1 MSTDDTIR
9 DALDTLIRAR
19 PGFWTR
25 TSCGVTRSLAPIP
38 ALLDRNAY
46 SHETSRTRVLL
57 VGGLSGRRDD
67 VDLALRALEL
77 FAGGGDVLLQRVA
90 MSAVPC
96 ANPDGL
102 RMDDA
107 PGNGAGGNPS
117 GEYPPE
123 GKFYYDPEDPEKR
136 YLWRWVC
143 FQAPELVLELNTG
156 PSVTW
161 EYNQA
166 AQRLAPGLGGKSIS
180 GGQGFLSALGSG
192 HPDGLDTIPGLRLTA
207 TEEQLP
213 RELSRLFG
221 ILRQVEDLPK
231 SEARQALDA
240 RRGRSKVEIATV
252 LAAAYGHTFEPV
264 VYTQGVPI
272 SGRLRLHQL
281 EPKSENPVPDISN
294 LLETFTAGGIPQ
306 ELAPSALAS
315 LVWADELADTSGDP
329 RYNSLVIDAAD
340 RWTATGSGSAPKPCD
355 PDFRTEDMFMSSSI
369 LGRAYRLTGERRY
382 VDILAN
388 FLVDGKIQQSH
399 GLYWHCRSASYYWGR
414 GNGFAAMGLSE
425 ALAHIPQDHDKRPA
439 ILGMYGRLM
448 QSLGRL
454 QHPSG
459 LLPNVLDF
467 PGSYLE
473 FTSTCMMGYAMARGL
488 RLGFLAPEYKQV
500 VDAAWDAVAE
510 RIDDVGNVVDAC
522 ASTGVQNNVREYLDR
537 PAIFGYDDRSGGMA
551 LWFATEMERL
561 TRGT

>member
-77 FAGGGDVLLQRVA
+77 FAGGGDALLLRVA

-192 HPDGLDTIPGLRLTA
+192 HPDGLGTIPGLRLTA

-294 LLETFTAGGIPQ
+294 LLETFTTGGIPQ
-306 ELAPSALAS
+306 
-315 LVWADELADTSGDP
+315 
-329 RYNSLVIDAAD
+329 
-340 RWTATGSGSAPKPCD
+340 
-355 PDFRTEDMFMSSSI
+355 
-369 LGRAYRLTGERRY
+369 
-382 VDILAN
+382 
-388 FLVDGKIQQSH
+388 
-399 GLYWHCRSASYYWGR
+399 
-414 GNGFAAMGLSE
+414 
-425 ALAHIPQDHDKRPA
+425 
-439 ILGMYGRLM
+439 
-448 QSLGRL
+448 
-454 QHPSG
+454 
-459 LLPNVLDF
+459 
-467 PGSYLE
+467 
-473 FTSTCMMGYAMARGL
+473 
-488 RLGFLAPEYKQV
+488 
-500 VDAAWDAVAE
+500 
-510 RIDDVGNVVDAC
+510 
-522 ASTGVQNNVREYLDR
+522 
-537 PAIFGYDDRSGGMA
+537 
-551 LWFATEMERL
+551 
-561 TRGT
+561 